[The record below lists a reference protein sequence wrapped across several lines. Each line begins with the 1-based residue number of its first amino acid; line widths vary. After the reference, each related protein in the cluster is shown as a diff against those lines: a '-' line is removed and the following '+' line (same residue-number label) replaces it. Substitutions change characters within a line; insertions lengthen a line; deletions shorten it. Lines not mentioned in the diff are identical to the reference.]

1 MEFYGIIRRWGVS
14 MINFKKVI
22 NKASWKLYYF
32 VDEVASDYRY
42 GCKVAEGEKPS
53 LYPKRE
59 DD

>member
-1 MEFYGIIRRWGVS
+1 